1 MRYNL
6 PPFLRLRPRPDIG
19 YGEAGAAAMLGN
31 WQPTMTVLR
40 RHLEDFLR
48 AQEPE

>member
-6 PPFLRLRPRPDIG
+6 PPFLRLRPRPDAG
-19 YGEAGAAAMLGN
+19 YGDADADAMRGN
-31 WQPTMTVLR
+31 WQPTIVMLR

-48 AQEPE
+48 GPAPT